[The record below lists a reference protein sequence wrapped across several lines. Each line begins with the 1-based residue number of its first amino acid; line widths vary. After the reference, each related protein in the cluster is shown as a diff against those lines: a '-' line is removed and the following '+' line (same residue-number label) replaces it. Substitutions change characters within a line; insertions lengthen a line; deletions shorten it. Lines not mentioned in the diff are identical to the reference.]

1 MVCIRRRY
9 FLELLISVHDA
20 KNYFDKGQNVL
31 FADCRFSLQDPQEGE
46 RLFNEEHVPGA
57 AYFDLE
63 KDLSGKV
70 EDTGGRH
77 PLPNIESFVQ
87 KIEKVGINNDTTII
101 AYDDQRS
108 AMASRFLWL
117 MKYIGH
123 QKVYIMDGGLV
134 AWKQNHY
141 PVTTSVEQIEM
152 GKFQYNLHK
161 ELIATQHEVADKI
174 KDPNVAILDSRA
186 FERYAG
192 WEEPIDHKA
201 GHVPSAQNYF
211 WKDLFEGDYWKS
223 TDALKAHFSNLE
235 KFKEIIVY
243 CGSGVTATPNV
254 IALWEAGFQNVKLY
268 VGSWSDWITNPN
280 NEIASVSK

>member
-1 MVCIRRRY
+1 M
-9 FLELLISVHDA
+9 EPLISVHDA
-20 KNYFDKGQNVL
+20 KNYLNKDQNVL

-46 RLFNEEHVPGA
+46 RLFNQEHVPGA

-77 PLPNIESFVQ
+77 PLPSIDLFVQ
-87 KIEKVGINNDTTII
+87 KIEKAGINKDTTII
-101 AYDDQRS
+101 AYDDQLS

-117 MKYIGH
+117 MKYLGH
-123 QKVYIMDGGLV
+123 QRVYIMNGGFM
-134 AWKQNHY
+134 AWKRNQY
-141 PVTTSVEQIEM
+141 PVSNSFNENEM
-152 GKFQYNLHK
+152 GQFQYDIHN
-161 ELIATQHEVADKI
+161 ELIANQKEVAEKI
-174 KDPNVAILDSRA
+174 EDPNVAILDSRA

-192 WEEPIDHKA
+192 WEEPIDNKA
-201 GHVPSAQNYF
+201 GHIPSAQNYF
-211 WKDLFEGDYWKS
+211 WKDLFEDVCWKS
-223 TDALKAHFSNLE
+223 SDVLKAYFSNLE
-235 KFKEIIVY
+235 NYNEIIVY

-254 IALWEAGFQNVKLY
+254 IALWKSGFQNVKLY